1 MLAALVPLGFLAI
14 YMTDPA
20 VRRASYWGDDW
31 RDLPLAERVRA
42 LPEDAL
48 PSLRDELS
56 DRRKA
61 SKVAPAGGA
70 KYMQEDLRAVLADLP
85 PAVQRLIKDRLI
97 GVFLVENLGGH
108 GEENQ
113 NVGLALEVS
122 GLWRQHVGTV
132 IFLDRDETDMKAN
145 KAMAGMEYVPDG
157 EYRGVSVETR
167 MARRDENDRR
177 TTLRYVLLHELGHLI
192 DYDRG
197 ITPWHFRYGDDTT
210 DCGFTCL
217 SWIRPDQHRFSRRID
232 AAMRRMREGDT
243 TPMSGPCRIRFSSC
257 RRPIFPASMPRPC
270 PRRTSPRASPSM
282 STACCWVIH
291 GALRSGSTARS
302 RRGSIPASS
311 TAAARA
317 RRPISTGCWRG
328 PIHNCFDSPDG
339 AQRSR
344 DCEHPR

>member
-1 MLAALVPLGFLAI
+1 MLLSPKDFRGWLVLAALVPLGFLAT

-56 DRRKA
+56 DRGKV
-61 SKVAPAGGA
+61 SKIAPAGGA
-70 KYMQEDLRAVLADLP
+70 EYMQEDLRTVLADLP
-85 PAVQRLIKDRLI
+85 PAVRHLITDQLI
-97 GVFLVENLGGH
+97 GVFLVENLGGN

-132 IFLDRDETDMKAN
+132 IFIDRDETDMKAN
-145 KAMAGMEYVPDG
+145 QAMAGMEYVPDG

-192 DYDRG
+192 DYDQG
-197 ITPWHFRYGDDTT
+197 ITPWHFRYGDDTS

-217 SWIRPDQHRFSRRID
+217 SWITPDRHRFSRRID
-232 AAMRRMREGDT
+232 AALRTVRNGDYDAYVKALPQTFADLSKTNFPSFYAATLPEEDFAESFAQYVHSVMTGRPWTLTLRVDGTIKARLGSCFLDRRCPEKKAYFDRLL
-243 TPMSGPCRIRFSSC
+243 SGE
-257 RRPIFPASMPRPC
+257 
-270 PRRTSPRASPSM
+270 
-282 STACCWVIH
+282 
-291 GALRSGSTARS
+291 AR
-302 RRGSIPASS
+302 
-311 TAAARA
+311 
-317 RRPISTGCWRG
+317 
-328 PIHNCFDSPDG
+328 
-339 AQRSR
+339 
-344 DCEHPR
+344 